1 MPIHW
6 GNEIRLGKSGVFLT
20 KAYCVPLSLLTSPV
34 VSGTESVGSTLTCSD
49 GTYNGST
56 PITYSYSW
64 RSTLNPSTTIGTN
77 STYVILSADIGYQLS
92 CIVTASNCGGT
103 LSTQSNQTGIIPAPV
118 SYLFDVFAASGVTP
132 YAAFSLRKVN
142 SAYTGAC
149 IRIRRAS
156 DNAESDI
163 GFVSNVVD
171 TASIITFSSGSIASI
186 VYVYDQSG
194 NNRHRYTG
202 TAVRQPHIMTAANV
216 IYTQNGRTAIF
227 LSTASHTLQQ
237 NTAWQITGANSSCFL
252 VYRESAAQDNL
263 LYFGNTNAFT
273 HAASSGSGASAYLTA
288 TTSLN
293 KVNNVT
299 QTLSTRGQCY
309 TQLSARATSIAHYT
323 DINLQASFNAF
334 NFGGYGL
341 IGGFE
346 WEGYYQE
353 EIYCSGSQVANAT
366 LSAAVF
372 ADQQT
377 FYSL

>member
-156 DNAESDI
+156 DSAELDI